1 MKLKSVSMLT
11 AIAISTAAPVGIR
24 VKVGSDGEDT
34 VCRVTFRDAD
44 AKACYCV
51 KQLAAADCTA
61 PDYAYVCN
69 AEGPILLTAKN
80 VRVEDA
86 AWSLV
91 DPSN

>member
-24 VKVGSDGEDT
+24 VKVGSDGEDA
-34 VCRVTFRDAD
+34 VCRVTFKDAG
-44 AKACYCV
+44 AKACYCRRE
-51 KQLAAADCTA
+51 LAAADCTA

-69 AEGPILLTAKN
+69 AQILLTAKN

-91 DPSN
+91 DPGN